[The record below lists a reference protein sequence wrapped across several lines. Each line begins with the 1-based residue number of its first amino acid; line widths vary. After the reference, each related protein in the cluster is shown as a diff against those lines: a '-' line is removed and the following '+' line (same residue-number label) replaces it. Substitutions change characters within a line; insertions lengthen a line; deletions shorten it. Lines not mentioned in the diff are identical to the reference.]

1 MSIRKKFSLYQKP
14 FISQNTL
21 KRTLTMIKISPN
33 YIVNSYNPK
42 NNFLELEDIFTSIK
56 RESNSKCVPP
66 YNSVKVLSLYIRRN
80 RNSIEETISK
90 LSQTLEQN
98 IDINANLI
106 VNIVNSILVILT
118 EKSQI
123 ISFLNKIL
131 VILVRKLNNIK
142 NLTLIETVNNTIGNL
157 IKIGGIYIRKL
168 LGDIIDDL
176 LKKFTNLDL
185 KNIKN
190 ENFVF
195 SSILLLCKI
204 IENAS
209 LFAYNKITE
218 PSNFVIFQKIIE
230 NYKDQK
236 YEVRFAVGELI
247 KQFNHMI
254 KNRDYKTKFSYEQL
268 VFYRVIDIYK
278 AHLKENNDAPNNL
291 YYYLGLIE
299 VARNIYISDPS
310 FLKNQDQYRILFEL
324 LMKCHNSK
332 NNQIKIEFIKFVP
345 ELFQINKEIFTKK
358 YIKKFLE
365 YCNKF
370 LNLKANNDIRNAV
383 LMTLGSLSLLIK
395 KETFD
400 ICNEQLISLLKSLI
414 MEKNIFDIEI
424 FKCLADLLNNKE
436 NLYLEAVVTKFDIF
450 SILSK
455 LFKNG
460 LSTYKIEFLI
470 SIMTAFSSFSKQHVS
485 TVIASLNVVSLILW
499 DEDFKL
505 EYFFKEIEDKID
517 NFIDPKLE
525 GILANIKKYIRR
537 YMSTLTNNNEN
548 NTIENSDKIID
559 YDISSSWYNKS
570 KCLNDWRI
578 MIFALTLFSQIEN
591 NLFLKDMLIFY
602 NDKILPFLL
611 FSSNKI
617 KKKILEL
624 ILCKFVR
631 IYSDDINHSSYIL
644 NNIIDSI
651 RNLIISS
658 NDIPIRI
665 FAFNILHKKTLLLDI
680 ILQRQERFFN
690 KLMGILSTDE
700 DEKIKEKL
708 IQTIGI
714 LADLS
719 EDKNYF
725 ITFVKRNISNIL
737 FSVKNYE
744 DIIYKENLIFL
755 LLYFTLY
762 LKKFFDLQ
770 LIEQIIEVLINL
782 NINYDYQGIIFID
795 TLKIVY
801 ELLNT
806 DLITNN
812 FLTNQNN
819 NKKIN
824 HFCHILLIICVNN
837 LKDGGD
843 NTTKTEIILKVLYQI
858 ARIQKINIYNDLNPN
873 IINES
878 INSIDINI
886 YRNSISFNNKLK
898 RQKSNIS
905 NSIDS
910 VKESSN
916 NNDNYIFNENINNEL
931 FSKINREEKINLAEI
946 LVQCVIKGLSDES
959 LKTIMN
965 IFGLSGTMDPSKI
978 EKLFINQ
985 DVLTYNLDGNLYEQE
1000 YIDDNEFKITK
1011 FNPKIKMN
1019 EEINFSNIEPSTFK
1033 PILYIIRILKEN
1045 SQQDLTGQIINNFS
1059 SLISNLEEKDEKL
1072 VEIILPTIIQL
1083 IPQVENYSQIILF
1096 DCINIILKNFKNSI
1110 KENLS
1115 DIVQLSKNYII
1126 TEHCNSKCFNIFNF
1140 LFENFVNEMEIYY
1153 PILIPVFLSLINL
1166 RTKKKSREKNEVNVI
1181 NFFSLMTKNQN
1192 IHLYLEII
1200 IDKLSTLFRITD
1212 EYDASLLEFFQK
1224 IICLENTYYFY
1235 PMIINILIEKIN
1247 ILIKSGGTQKERQN
1261 KNFLETYFN
1270 TNNDSRKIK
1279 NIIEIIKIMNKINR
1293 EHFIIFLPNIIR
1305 YLKGLGILKY
1315 ISYEKNILPMIIEH
1329 DNYIFMGKEDF
1340 ENMIN
1345 FQTCSINCILG
1356 FNSIKKEINKNNNNN
1371 NNTIVVAKKLSK
1383 SVRQLD
1389 NNQTTNSDNSIS
1401 TSSKKSK
1408 KSNQFLNKTNKNR
1421 KNSINNDLIIKI
1433 FDTSNCVVE
1442 EDWQEWFK
1450 STTKVLFEQSPSFTL
1465 YYCRFIADYYFP
1477 LIIELYNYAFFLAY
1491 TNNNDQNKIRLTND
1505 LKKALE
1511 NPKTPNE
1518 ILLTILNLAEFIER
1532 RNVNMIFFD
1541 YYQFGEVAYKCRAFA
1556 KALYYKENNFI
1567 IKNDYD
1573 DVEDLI
1579 ELYYELNLPESAIG
1593 LLKLAEKNKDKIK
1606 KRNNSIHLFFDRR
1619 SLEEKRKS
1627 LENNSCSERQSS
1639 INYDKKDK
1647 EKEYMWYMKL
1657 HNYNQAL
1664 DIISQQLE
1672 KEKNKEIISKLKK
1685 NKDICLNGLYDWE
1698 QILLNNEESDNK
1710 KSTISKSINQH
1721 HNSNK
1726 ELNVRDDSIINLQ
1739 EILEVNEVN
1748 PNRLSEDNSMKEE
1761 NKMNESDI
1769 IFTNNKIDEEKELK
1783 LKEDIEKEILL
1794 SKACMNLGEWKELQK
1809 HCSNI
1814 NKLFQNNNDLDEQFL
1829 INNNE
1834 DKKNDLDAENDIN
1847 EDTIATS
1854 AEEDENIFFINHGLS
1869 YGTNMNSLEKDFI
1882 NLNKYITNYNKT
1894 KLENKSYYQN
1904 NRNNQV
1910 NNEENLE
1917 PEIFFSYKEIINN
1930 NKKLN
1935 FLENNEEILFNLNL
1949 YSTVLNIQ
1957 NNRYNL
1963 ALKYISEAKKLILS
1977 RIKSLLSESYIRGYE
1992 LLIKNQMLCNL
2003 EQIIDYKQNHF
2014 EEKPY
2019 FNHMVNSWNKN
2030 LNIIDKDP
2038 YIYEKFLAIRSLVLP
2053 IDQEYVKYFD
2063 LVKICRKLNLFGK
2076 SEKILLRLKNKLNLK
2091 EDIGKYDDLK
2101 KSEIQIKIELINNK
2115 CLFEKGEIKEAID
2128 NSKYLIDLLDIAES
2142 GNNNK
2147 INILSKLNNKI
2158 KSQIYGDYAIYK
2170 QKTFTFKKNFI
2181 INLQEEINNLNDINN
2196 FRISHGFFKKI
2207 TYNFMNNNTYKR
2219 KQSMRL
2225 KPPQDDE
2232 SELINHYFSLATRLN
2247 SSSYKIW
2254 HNYAMFN
2261 YKYYKYIFSNIKEE
2275 HNPNSNKITNKE
2287 ISFAINAVKGF
2298 KNSLF
2303 IGGKNRNKTFQDI
2316 LRLID
2321 IFFSLGSKSDHL
2333 LSLISETFNYIDI
2346 DAFLNVIPQLLCRFD
2361 IKEIK
2366 ILDVLFNI
2374 LTKIGLAHPHAI
2386 ISSLIVMKH
2395 SNSRKRKSAAKI
2407 VLSQIIKKNYELKKL
2422 IDECEMFV
2430 TELNKCAMLLHE
2442 EWFETIEDIAK
2453 TFQNKDYHSF
2463 ANQMM
2468 RIHEKMKNNP
2478 KNMYEIHFYQ
2488 KFYAEIKDAEEFLIL
2503 YKNTNES
2510 EYAKEAWEIYHH
2522 LYKKISDHYKSFN
2535 SISLEYIS
2543 PKLYKFEESNIV
2555 LPGTYYTKF
2564 NENEIK
2570 PKQNVSK
2577 DKDNKEVN
2585 ENSIIRIRKIGR
2597 RLNLFNTKQH
2607 PRQMT
2612 MIGNDNK
2619 EYMFLLKGHEDL
2631 RQDERVMQLFD
2642 LVNTI
2647 LAKDNNT
2654 YKQKLFI
2661 NTYAVFPLSHNAG
2674 IIGWVPNCDT
2684 LHKLIKDQRT
2694 ISNTI
2699 PSVEN
2704 RKVYKLYPRFETGN
2718 FLSKVE
2724 VFKEALNETHG
2735 TELNTV
2741 IWKKSKNCE
2750 TWLNRRTNYSRSL
2763 AVMSIVG
2770 YILGLGDRHPSN
2782 LMMSR
2787 KNGKIIHID
2796 FGDCFEVAMKRDK
2809 FPEKVP
2815 FRLTRML
2822 IKALEVSGIDGTF
2835 RLICIKIMQ
2844 LLRDNKDSL
2853 LAILGSFIHDPLISF
2868 RLMIP
2873 MIMKKRKRNMQKVE
2887 FKKKKKNIK
2896 DEGKDGI
2903 LNLNKKEESSN
2914 EIINMENNNNTR
2926 NTRNNSISFNI
2937 ISQSVK
2943 FNYGGSLGKLNQLY
2957 KNHIENKQNEI
2968 EKEKEKEKEEEK
2980 EDEKIEDNKVDEKIE
2995 SIHEEEEKKE
3005 KKKMEDDERQIFNLF
3020 EENDEIE
3027 SEELNKIAQ
3036 MVLNRIQDKLS
3047 GTDFYPD
3054 SVCDAKTQVDK
3065 LISQATSYEN
3075 LAQSYLGWCP
3085 FW

>member
-1 MSIRKKFSLYQKP
+1 M
-14 FISQNTL
+14 
-21 KRTLTMIKISPN
+21 N
-33 YIVNSYNPK
+33 Y
-42 NNFLELEDIFTSIK
+42 
-56 RESNSKCVPP
+56 
-66 YNSVKVLSLYIRRN
+66 
-80 RNSIEETISK
+80 
-90 LSQTLEQN
+90 
-98 IDINANLI
+98 
-106 VNIVNSILVILT
+106 
-118 EKSQI
+118 
-123 ISFLNKIL
+123 
-131 VILVRKLNNIK
+131 IK
-142 NLTLIETVNNTIGNL
+142 NLSLIENVNNTIGNL

-168 LGDIIDDL
+168 LGDIIDDI
-176 LKKFTNLDL
+176 LKKFNNLDP

-190 ENFVF
+190 ENLIFA
-195 SSILLLCKI
+195 SILLLCKI
-204 IENAS
+204 IENSS

-218 PSNFVIFQKIIE
+218 QSNFVIFQKILE
-230 NYKDQK
+230 NFKDQK

-254 KNRDYKTKFSYEQL
+254 MNRDYKTKFSYEQL
-268 VFYRVIDIYK
+268 IFYRILDIYK

-291 YYYLGLIE
+291 NFFLGLIE
-299 VARNIYISDPS
+299 VVRNIHISEPS
-310 FLKNQDQYRILFEL
+310 FLKNKDQYKLLTEL
-324 LMKCHNSK
+324 LMKCINSK

-345 ELFQINKEIFTKK
+345 ELYQINKEKFSKK
-358 YIKKFLE
+358 YIKQFLE
-365 YCNKF
+365 YCNRY
-370 LNLKANNDIRNAV
+370 LNLKANNEIRNAIF
-383 LMTLGSLSLLIK
+383 MTLGSLSLIIQ

-400 ICNEQLISLLKSLI
+400 ICNEQLISLLRSLI

-436 NLYLEAVVTKFDIF
+436 NLYLEAIVTKFDIY

-455 LFKNG
+455 LFKTG
-460 LSTYKIEFLI
+460 LSTFKIEFLI
-470 SIMTAFSSFSKQHVS
+470 SIMTAFSSFSKQHIS

-505 EYFFKEIEDKID
+505 EYFYKEIEDKID

-537 YMSTLTNNNEN
+537 FMNTLTNNNEIN
-548 NTIENSDKIID
+548 NIENSEKIID
-559 YDISSSWYNKS
+559 YDTSSSWYNKC

-631 IYSDDINHSSYIL
+631 IYSDDINHSNYIL

-658 NDIPIRI
+658 KDISIRI
-665 FAFNILHKKTLLLDI
+665 FAFNILNKKTILLDI
-680 ILQRQERFFN
+680 ILERKEGFFI

-714 LADLS
+714 LADIS

-725 ITFVKRNISNIL
+725 IAFVKKNISRYL
-737 FSVKNYE
+737 FSVENSE
-744 DIIYKENLIFL
+744 DIIHKENLIFL

-762 LKKFFDLQ
+762 LKKYFDLN

-812 FLTNQNN
+812 FLTNEKNN
-819 NKKIN
+819 NKIN

-858 ARIQKINIYNDLNPN
+858 VKIQKINIYNDLNPN
-873 IINES
+873 IIDES

-886 YRNSISFNNKLK
+886 YKRSMTFNNKFK

-905 NSIDS
+905 NSFDS
-910 VKESSN
+910 GKEN
-916 NNDNYIFNENINNEL
+916 TNNDNAIINENICNEIL
-931 FSKINREEKINLAEI
+931 SNINREEKINLADI
-946 LVQCVIKGLSDES
+946 LVQCIIKGLNDES

-985 DVLTYNLDGNLYEQE
+985 DILTYNLDGNLNEQE
-1000 YIDDNEFKITK
+1000 FTDDNEFKITK
-1011 FNPKIKMN
+1011 YNPKTKMN

-1033 PILYIIRILKEN
+1033 PFLYIIRILKEN

-1059 SLISNLEEKDEKL
+1059 SLINNLEPKDEKL
-1072 VEIILPTIIQL
+1072 VEIILPTIIQI
-1083 IPQVENYSQIILF
+1083 IPQVETNSQIILF
-1096 DCINIILKNFKNSI
+1096 DCINLILKNFKKTI

-1115 DIVQLSKNYII
+1115 DLVQLSKNYII
-1126 TEHCNSKCFNIFNF
+1126 TEHCNSKCCNIFNF
-1140 LFENFVNEMEIYY
+1140 LFENFVNEMEIFY
-1153 PILIPVFLSLINL
+1153 PTLIPIFLSLINFKAKK
-1166 RTKKKSREKNEVNVI
+1166 TKNKNEINVI
-1181 NFFSLMTKNQN
+1181 KFFSLMTNNPN
-1192 IHLYLEII
+1192 IPSYLDII
-1200 IDKLSTLFRITD
+1200 LEELSSLFIISN
-1212 EYDASLLEFFQK
+1212 EYDTHLIDFFQR
-1224 IICLENTYYFY
+1224 IVCLENTYYFY

-1247 ILIKSGGTQKERQN
+1247 ILIKESGTPKERQN
-1261 KNFLETYFN
+1261 KNFLDTYLN
-1270 TNNDSRKIK
+1270 TDENKKFLKS
-1279 NIIEIIKIMNKINR
+1279 IIDIFKTMNKINR

-1305 YLKGLGILKY
+1305 YLKGFGILKY

-1329 DNYIFMGKEDF
+1329 DNYIFMGTESF

-1345 FQTCSINCILG
+1345 SQTCAINCVLG
-1356 FNSIKKEINKNNNNN
+1356 FNTIKKGIQKNNKSNSLL
-1371 NNTIVVAKKLSK
+1371 TKSSK
-1383 SVRQLD
+1383 SLKQIDTLQSK
-1389 NNQTTNSDNSIS
+1389 NIEPGSP
-1401 TSSKKSK
+1401 SSPKKSK
-1408 KSNQFLNKTNKNR
+1408 KGNQFLSKSIRNR

-1579 ELYYELNLPESAIG
+1579 ELYYELKLPESAIG

-1606 KRNNSIHLFFDRR
+1606 KRNNSIHFYFDRR
-1619 SLEEKRKS
+1619 SLEERRKS
-1627 LENNSCSERQSS
+1627 LDTNSFSEKHNS
-1639 INYDKKDK
+1639 IHFDKKDR
-1647 EKEYMWYMKL
+1647 EKEYIWYMKL
-1657 HNYNQAL
+1657 HKYNEAL
-1664 DIISQQLE
+1664 DIINKQLE
-1672 KEKNKEIISKLKK
+1672 KEKKKEIISTLKK
-1685 NKDICLNGLYDWE
+1685 NRDICLNGLYDWE
-1698 QILLNNEESDNK
+1698 QLLACNEPSNNR
-1710 KSTISKSINQH
+1710 KSTIYESINH
-1721 HNSNK
+1721 CNSSEAFN
-1726 ELNVRDDSIINLQ
+1726 LNDDTLNLQ
-1739 EILEVNEVN
+1739 EILEINEVN
-1748 PNRLSEDNSMKEE
+1748 NTNRLSEDNSLKGD
-1761 NKMNESDI
+1761 NIINDSDI
-1769 IFTNNKIDEEKELK
+1769 MKNNKIDEEKQLK
-1783 LKEDIEKEILL
+1783 LKESFDKEILL
-1794 SKACMNLGEWKELQK
+1794 SKACMNLGEWKELKK
-1809 HCSNI
+1809 HYFNI
-1814 NKLFQNNNDLDEQFL
+1814 NKLFKNNNDLDDQFL

-1834 DKKNDLDAENDIN
+1834 DKKNDLYGGNDIN
-1847 EDTIATS
+1847 DDDNIATS
-1854 AEEDENIFFINHGLS
+1854 AEEDENVFFINHGLS
-1869 YGTNMNSLEKDFI
+1869 YGTNMNSLDKDFI

-1894 KLENKSYYQN
+1894 KLENKSYYTSN
-1904 NRNNQV
+1904 KSSRTND
-1910 NNEENLE
+1910 EENLD
-1917 PEIFFSYKEIINN
+1917 PEIFFSYKELINN
-1930 NKKLN
+1930 NKKFN
-1935 FLENNEEILFNLNL
+1935 FLENNEEILFDLNL
-1949 YSTVLNIQ
+1949 HSTVLNIE

-1963 ALKYISEAKKLILS
+1963 ALQYISEAKKLILS

-2014 EEKPY
+2014 EDKPF
-2019 FNHMVNSWNKN
+2019 FNHMVNSWDKT
-2030 LNIIDKDP
+2030 LNIIGQDP

-2063 LVKICRKLNLFGK
+2063 LVKICRKLNLFSQ
-2076 SEKILLRLKNKLNLK
+2076 SEKILLRLKNKLKIK
-2091 EDIGKYDDLK
+2091 EDIGNYEDLK
-2101 KSEIQIKIELINNK
+2101 MSEIQIKIELIYNK
-2115 CLFEKGEIKEAID
+2115 CIFEKGEIKEAID
-2128 NSKYLIDLLDIAES
+2128 NSRYLVELLDNAES
-2142 GNNNK
+2142 DNK
-2147 INILSKLNNKI
+2147 INTLSRLSNKI
-2158 KSQIYGDYAIYK
+2158 KSQIYGNYAIYK
-2170 QKTFTFKKNFI
+2170 QKNFVFKKN
-2181 INLQEEINNLNDINN
+2181 LVASLHEEINGINNLTN
-2196 FRISHGFFKKI
+2196 FRISHGFFKKE
-2207 TYNFMNNNTYKR
+2207 THNFMNNNNKR

-2225 KPPQDDE
+2225 KLPQDDE
-2232 SELINHYFSLATRLN
+2232 SEMINHYFSLATKFN
-2247 SSSYKIW
+2247 NSSYKIW

-2261 YKYYKYIFSNIKEE
+2261 YKYYKYIYSNTKEE
-2275 HNPNSNKITNKE
+2275 KNKNSIKINIKE

-2298 KNSLF
+2298 KNSLS
-2303 IGGKNRNKTFQDI
+2303 IGGKNRNKTFQDL

-2321 IFFSLGSKSDHL
+2321 IFFSLGNKSDHL

-2361 IKEIK
+2361 INEIK

-2407 VLSQIIKKNYELKKL
+2407 VLSQILKKNNEFKKL
-2422 IDECEMFV
+2422 IDEYDMFV

-2453 TFQNKDYHSF
+2453 TFQNKDYLSF
-2463 ANQMM
+2463 AIQMM
-2468 RIHEKMKNNP
+2468 KVHEKMKKNP

-2488 KFYAEIKDAEEFLIL
+2488 NFYAELKDAEELLIL
-2503 YKNTNES
+2503 FKNSNEN
-2510 EYAKEAWEIYHH
+2510 EYAKQAWEIYHH
-2522 LYKKISDHYKSFN
+2522 LYKKISDHYKTFN

-2555 LPGTYYTKF
+2555 LPGTYYSKY
-2564 NENEIK
+2564 NERETTT
-2570 PKQNVSK
+2570 KQNNNK
-2577 DKDNKEVN
+2577 DKNSKEIN
-2585 ENSIIRIRKIGR
+2585 ENSIIRIRKIGKQ
-2597 RLNLFNTKQH
+2597 LNLFNTKQH

-2612 MIGNDNK
+2612 MIGTDNK

-2647 LAKDNNT
+2647 LANDNNT

-2684 LHKLIKDQRT
+2684 LHQLIKDQRT

-2699 PSVEN
+2699 PSVEH
-2704 RKVYKLYPRFETGN
+2704 RKVYKLYPKFETGN

-2735 TELNTV
+2735 TELNTI

-2787 KNGKIIHID
+2787 KTGKIIHID

-2835 RLICIKIMQ
+2835 RLICIKIME
-2844 LLRDNKDSL
+2844 LLRYNKDSL

-2873 MIMKKRKRNMQKVE
+2873 MIMKKRKRNMKKI
-2887 FKKKKKNIK
+2887 KKKKKNIK
-2896 DEGKDGI
+2896 ENKEKNK
-2903 LNLNKKEESSN
+2903 NLDLYKNEENTS
-2914 EIINMENNNNTR
+2914 EINNT
-2926 NTRNNSISFNI
+2926 NNIRNNSINFNN

-2943 FNYGGSLGKLNQLY
+2943 FNYGGSLGKLNELY
-2957 KNHIENKQNEI
+2957 KNHIENIKKNN
-2968 EKEKEKEKEEEK
+2968 KEKEKEKENEKEKEEEK
-2980 EDEKIEDNKVDEKIE
+2980 NEDNKADEKIE

-3065 LISQATSYEN
+3065 LITQATSYEN